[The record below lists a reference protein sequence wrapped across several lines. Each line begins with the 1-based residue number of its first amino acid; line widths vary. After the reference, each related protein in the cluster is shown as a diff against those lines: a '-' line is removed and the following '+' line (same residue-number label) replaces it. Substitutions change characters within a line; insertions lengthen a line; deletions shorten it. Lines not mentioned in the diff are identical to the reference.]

1 MLKKALLLFPLF
13 AAQYAGAQTLTGA
26 WFGRADV
33 VNQGTQNNYLTEFI
47 LKQKG
52 DEVEGI
58 FGYYF
63 KDSYQSFF
71 VRGTYDKNTREV
83 YIPNLSMFH
92 YSASTRNGIECP
104 MNFHGKLM
112 VSQAKSTL
120 SGSFIT
126 EPKYKYTCPEL
137 RTSFTLDIDADLG
150 QLASIS
156 PGRKFWQPQQEDVI
170 VSNAPVA
177 AAGGDSKPVP
187 VASTAV
193 LVADSIALK
202 PIDFKQTDSAK
213 LVKKFD
219 SRQNIMLQELEIE
232 GDSIRISFYDNGD
245 IDHDTISVLLNKT
258 PILMKQELSS
268 RAITVYV
275 ALSDRHPV
283 SEIGMFADNLGKYP
297 PNTALMV
304 VTDGLHRY
312 EMYLS
317 SSLSQNATVR
327 LRKKKK

>member
-1 MLKKALLLFPLF
+1 MLKNALLLLSLF
-13 AAQYAGAQTLTGA
+13 AAHHVGAQTLTGA

-33 VNQGTQNNYLTEFI
+33 VNQGTQNNYLTELI

-83 YIPNLSMFH
+83 HIPNLSMFH

-104 MNFHGKLM
+104 MSFQGKLM

-120 SGSFIT
+120 SGSFLT

-137 RTSFTLDIDADLG
+137 RTSFTLDVEADQASL
-150 QLASIS
+150 LAAG
-156 PGRKFWQPQQEDVI
+156 PGRKFWQPQQEDVV
-170 VSNAPVA
+170 VSNTTAGSS
-177 AAGGDSKPVP
+177 GGDSKPVT
-187 VASTAV
+187 STAI
-193 LVADSIALK
+193 LVADTIALK
-202 PIDFKQTDSAK
+202 PVDIKKVDSAK
-213 LVKKFD
+213 LVEKFD
-219 SRQNIMLQELEIE
+219 SRQNVVLQELEIE

-275 ALSDRHPV
+275 ALTDKNPV
-283 SEIGMFADNLGKYP
+283 SEIGMFADNLGLYP

-304 VTDGLHRY
+304 VTDGIHRY

-317 SSLSQNATVR
+317 SSLKQNALVR